1 MRRTGI
7 ILAGALVLV
16 ADAFVLVMAA
26 VNRSGSPTAT
36 IELTELELRLMRP
49 QRESTAL
56 FLRLAWEPAWGRHKF
71 EDGPGWFDRA
81 KLEGIGYDCR
91 LSLTDSAA
99 PAHYRAMPAKEV
111 FAVLEYDPASAV
123 ELGSDRSSWSRLRAM
138 DAGRDFALLRK
149 AYPDTG
155 RFLIVPSLARL
166 RYEQKWD
173 PNTRRFA
180 DGAYLRGV
188 ITELLVSAISVP
200 PSERGVL
207 GALGQTSNEH
217 LATQEGRKRGPR
229 YSVVLHYGRNHEPW
243 VGSCRLLAPA
253 QQ

>member
-7 ILAGALVLV
+7 ILAGALVLA

-36 IELTELELRLMRP
+36 IKLTELELRLMRP

-56 FLRLAWEPAWGRHKF
+56 FLRLAWEPAWGRHKY

-81 KLEGIGYDCR
+81 KLEGIGYNCR
-91 LSLTDSAA
+91 LPLNDPTA

-111 FAVLEYDPASAV
+111 FAVLEYDPTSLV
-123 ELGSDRSSWSRLRAM
+123 EEGLDRLSWSRLRAI

-149 AYPDTG
+149 RYPDTG
-155 RFLIVPSLARL
+155 QFLIVPCLARL

-173 PNTRRFA
+173 PNTRRFTG
-180 DGAYLRGV
+180 DTYLRGV
-188 ITELLVSAISVP
+188 IAEMLVSEVSVP
-200 PSERGVL
+200 PSERRVMGGL
-207 GALGQTSNEH
+207 SQTSDEY
-217 LATQEGRKRGPR
+217 LSTQEGRKRGPR

-243 VGSCRLLAPA
+243 VGSCRLLPNA
-253 QQ
+253 Q